1 MKPEIKLKFVKF
13 GSLMILILAAAC
25 SSIPPSSQT
34 PDPHLT
40 TFTDQNK
47 YYQIQVPNGW
57 KHEQSS
63 GSHYYVDTFTAPD
76 SNAVIQNIAYDDG
89 TPISGS
95 TNAQFALNLL
105 DKYFSASGQT
115 NAITIDDASMMDD
128 GSERL
133 KWTAASI
140 DASGISFVEIR
151 NQTTF
156 LIFTVEWKNQYESQ
170 YFNML
175 TQVVSSYTVP

>member
-1 MKPEIKLKFVKF
+1 MILRLC
-13 GSLMILILAAAC
+13 SLMILLFAVGC
-25 SSIPPSSQT
+25 SSNTPMPQIPAGS
-34 PDPHLT
+34 LT

-47 YYQIQVPNGW
+47 YYQIQLPKDW

-63 GSHYYVDTFTAPD
+63 GSHYYIDTFTSPD
-76 SNAVIQNIAYDDG
+76 DNAVIQNIAYDDG

-105 DKYFSASGQT
+105 DKYFSMNGQT
-115 NAITIDDASMMDD
+115 GSITISDTSMMDD

-133 KWTAASI
+133 NWTSASE
-140 DASGISFVEIR
+140 DASGISFIEVR

-156 LIFTVEWKNQYESQ
+156 LVFTVEWKNKYKSK
-170 YFNML
+170 YFNIL
-175 TQVVSSYTVP
+175 DQVVASYTVP